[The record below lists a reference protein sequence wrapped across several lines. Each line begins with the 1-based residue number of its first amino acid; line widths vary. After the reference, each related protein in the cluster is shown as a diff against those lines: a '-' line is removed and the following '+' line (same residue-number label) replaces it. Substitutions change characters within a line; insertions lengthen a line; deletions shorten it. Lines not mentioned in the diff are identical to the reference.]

1 VYSNSRTTALI
12 LIVIVL
18 IGSGM
23 TSTTVIADSQEIKWD
38 HVNVALADETVYNDV
53 TVAWKLEGYSMEI
66 TRADGVRVNIS
77 PTLIAKIT
85 DSDGVDITN
94 EVAGLSPATDMSF
107 ALLGD
112 EKTIPFQ
119 FKIMILAGLS
129 GALTNAD
136 DSHKP
141 LGAGYAGARFG
152 FSDKIHASVI
162 YRRQN
167 VVESTSAAGGSFST
181 DAHEI
186 HLMLGTR
193 MTHPRRNDNYG
204 YMEAG
209 VILINFDQ
217 RFDNENKV
225 WISDDTG
232 DLGVVVQGGVAIPIS
247 ENFAIDLNGILEYRP
262 SLIIHGGESAIL
274 LGLNIALAYFN

>member
-1 VYSNSRTTALI
+1 
-12 LIVIVL
+12 
-18 IGSGM
+18 
-23 TSTTVIADSQEIKWD
+23 
-38 HVNVALADETVYNDV
+38 
-53 TVAWKLEGYSMEI
+53 
-66 TRADGVRVNIS
+66 
-77 PTLIAKIT
+77 
-85 DSDGVDITN
+85 
-94 EVAGLSPATDMSF
+94 
-107 ALLGD
+107 
-112 EKTIPFQ
+112 
-119 FKIMILAGLS
+119 
-129 GALTNAD
+129 
-136 DSHKP
+136 
-141 LGAGYAGARFG
+141 
-152 FSDKIHASVI
+152 
-162 YRRQN
+162 
-167 VVESTSAAGGSFST
+167 
-181 DAHEI
+181 
-186 HLMLGTR
+186 